1 MMDRRNKLAGSNP
14 LARPSLDDLT
24 DAMIAPE
31 QGTLRVGS
39 YTLTP
44 TGLVG
49 HSQSVE
55 EWQAVGD
62 LLRRLEG
69 GIQWMLADW
78 LIEGE
83 REYGQTYQMVADLT
97 GYEYGYLRNLV
108 YVAGKLSLRSDKL
121 SFKHHQMVA
130 PLPPDHQR
138 AWIEWAEQ
146 TNASAAELAKAM
158 KGTAQVEEK
167 PGAVE
172 KQARTWSVDVTKLAR
187 RIDQLDAKDRARVR
201 ERAEW
206 LADYYLRIAER
217 AR

>member
-1 MMDRRNKLAGSNP
+1 MMDRRNKLTSSNP

-24 DAMIAPE
+24 DAMLAPE

-49 HSQSVE
+49 QSASHE
-55 EWQAVGD
+55 EWLAVGE

-83 REYGQTYQMVADLT
+83 RVYGLTYQMVAEMV
-97 GYEYGYLRNLV
+97 GYEVATLRNLV
-108 YVAGKLSLRSDKL
+108 YVAGKISLRSDKL
-121 SFKHHQMVA
+121 TFGHHA
-130 PLPPDHQR
+130 LLAALPPDHQR
-138 AWIEWAEQ
+138 AWIEWAESN
-146 TNASAAELAKAM
+146 NASIADMRKAM
-158 KGTAQVEEK
+158 KGQAQIEEK
-167 PGAVE
+167 PGAME
-172 KQARTWSVDVTKLAR
+172 KQARTWSADVVKMAR
-187 RIDQLDAKDRARVR
+187 QIDQLDAKDREKVR
-201 ERAEW
+201 QKAEW
-206 LADYYLRIAER
+206 LAEYYRNIAER

>member
-1 MMDRRNKLAGSNP
+1 MMDRRNKLAASNP

-31 QGTLRVGS
+31 QGTLRVGG

-49 HSQSVE
+49 HSASHA
-55 EWQAVGD
+55 EWLAVGD

-83 REYGQTYQMVADLT
+83 REYGQTYQMVAEAT

-108 YVAGKLSLRSDKL
+108 YVAGKMSLRSDKL
-121 SFKHHQMVA
+121 SFKHHQILA
-130 PLPPDHQR
+130 PLPPEHQK
-138 AWIEWAEQ
+138 AWIEWAELSG
-146 TNASAAELAKAM
+146 ASAAELSKEL
-158 KGTAQVEEK
+158 KGQPQIEERA
-167 PGAVE
+167 GAIE
-172 KQARTWSVDVTKLAR
+172 KQARQWSADVVKLAKQ
-187 RIDQLDAKDRARVR
+187 IDQLDAKDRARVR

-206 LADYYLRIAER
+206 LADFYRQIAER